1 MMQYAYKTALSSLR
15 NRKTKNQTMS
25 HALPIPMHVSLSIRM
40 AGYPFGTVGTVG
52 DNPLEAML
60 RTLCMAGDMH
70 DAAVSRMDGD
80 ADALAR
86 AGDVAEALFL
96 LNRDADAMAGALAL
110 GCRGAGEA
118 RYELQR
124 LGTLSGFAITITV
137 DAKRAEI
144 ETKG

>member
-1 MMQYAYKTALSSLR
+1 MMHYPYKTALESFR
-15 NRKTKNQTMS
+15 NRKTKKQTMS
-25 HALPIPMHVSLSIRM
+25 HSLQIPTEISLSIRM

-52 DNPLEAML
+52 DNPSEALL

-96 LNRDADAMAGALAL
+96 LHRDADAMAGALAL

-118 RYELQR
+118 RYELQS
-124 LGTLSGFAITITV
+124 LGTLSGFAITITLA
-137 DAKRAEI
+137 AKRGQI